1 MLVVLLKH
9 TWYNSCLLCVICQ
22 AAVCYMYCNC
32 STGLWILLDLFVCN
46 NFQVFSLDKKYVLSV
61 VSIMQT
67 FVWACSSIPIPALWY
82 SVTVTFY
89 ITY

>member
-1 MLVVLLKH
+1 MCDLSG
-9 TWYNSCLLCVICQ
+9 NCN
-22 AAVCYMYCNC
+22 YMYCNC

-61 VSIMQT
+61 VSVMQT